1 MHLYHYIYSLVVCQY
16 SSHSDDKTVVVI
28 LLILSLC
35 TELFPSW
42 TMLRLRAHAS
52 RLTAIIEYISC
63 RHARFPRL
71 LHCVGQIRHQST
83 SSKSVVSKTADTEY
97 IPIKKLLVANRGT
110 RCSLMLMHYISVIV
124 PVDVNLNN
132 DLLLDAH
139 KAHQPENC
147 IV

>member
-1 MHLYHYIYSLVVCQY
+1 
-16 SSHSDDKTVVVI
+16 
-28 LLILSLC
+28 
-35 TELFPSW
+35 
-42 TMLRLRAHAS
+42 MLRLRAHAS

-63 RHARFPRL
+63 RHARLPRL
-71 LHCVGQIRHQST
+71 LHCVGRIRHQST

-97 IPIKKLLVANRGT
+97 IPIKKLLVANRGMK
-110 RCSLMLMHYISVIV
+110 CSLMLMHYIGVIV

-132 DLLLDAH
+132 DFRLDAH